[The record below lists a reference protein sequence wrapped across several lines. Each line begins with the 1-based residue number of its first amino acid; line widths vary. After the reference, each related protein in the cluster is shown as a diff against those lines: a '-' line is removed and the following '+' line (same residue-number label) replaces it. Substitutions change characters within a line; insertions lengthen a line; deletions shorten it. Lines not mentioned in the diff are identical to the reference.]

1 MSSSDNIL
9 KLASSYCDKCI
20 NHLTKVAF
28 IRKLPDVKCRAASAK
43 GDSRA
48 DNKTIDLTGLD
59 EFSFSSLMR
68 ELRKKATKEQCNFF
82 LKTHKLYF
90 DKAVRDEIKNPEKI
104 ALKMAFTKFKLC
116 NKIKLDVKI
125 IKTAEVSDIGDPK
138 LVGKYLADIVKFT
151 MRRISTAKRQ
161 GSINKLKYKFYYLNE
176 NEIASKKMPASSA
189 MGNSI
194 TFVKT
199 VLFSQ
204 KPTYVR
210 EVLNHLVK
218 SL

>member
-20 NHLTKVAF
+20 NHLTKVAL

-104 ALKMAFTKFKLC
+104 ALKMAFVNNLLLYNLC
-116 NKIKLDVKI
+116 
-125 IKTAEVSDIGDPK
+125 
-138 LVGKYLADIVKFT
+138 
-151 MRRISTAKRQ
+151 
-161 GSINKLKYKFYYLNE
+161 LKCYSPPYNNQHCELILN
-176 NEIASKKMPASSA
+176 
-189 MGNSI
+189 
-194 TFVKT
+194 
-199 VLFSQ
+199 
-204 KPTYVR
+204 
-210 EVLNHLVK
+210 
-218 SL
+218 